1 MLSLFGIVDS
11 KNVPAL
17 IKHDAHISMLP
28 LYVSKESAS
37 KFLATSASKWPEP
50 EKYKIVEWDG
60 ELLKI
65 ARDAGKRLGIEIVIR
80 VLD

>member
-17 IKHDAHISMLP
+17 IKHDAQISMLP
-28 LYVSKESAS
+28 LYVSKENAS
-37 KFLATSASKWPEP
+37 KFLVSAASQWPEP
-50 EKYKIVEWDG
+50 EKYKVVEWDG

>member
-11 KNVPAL
+11 KNAPAL
-17 IKHDAHISMLP
+17 IKHDAKISMLP
-28 LYVSKESAS
+28 LYMSKENAS
-37 KFLATSASKWPEP
+37 KFLVSVASQWPEP
-50 EKYKIVEWDG
+50 EKYKVVEWDG